1 MGRALRNFLGL
12 SRDSMGIS
20 RVIWR
25 IYWVHGLGVRSV
37 IGGYIG
43 FGILGAGSS
52 EKSAG
57 PCKGARGHLTEIAIE
72 TT

>member
-1 MGRALRNFLGL
+1 MYGGYIGL
-12 SRDSMGIS
+12 I
-20 RVIWR
+20 
-25 IYWVHGLGVRSV
+25 GLGVRSV

-57 PCKGARGHLTEIAIE
+57 PCKGARDILRRLP
-72 TT
+72 